1 LASVRTQTLFN
12 GLELNDQDLLKKIW
26 TVFEH
31 SIREQTDLMKDRHLD
46 QMIMCA
52 IYVIFRVT
60 KQKKNF
66 KDIMTQ
72 YRTQPQWASHVYRSV
87 LIEMKQQNDN
97 SNGGG
102 GEQTGILSTILSLSI
117 QI

>member
-1 LASVRTQTLFN
+1 MLALCN

-31 SIREQTDLMKDRHLD
+31 SIVEQIDLMKDRHLD

-66 KDIMTQ
+66 KDIMFQ
-72 YRTQPQWASHVYRSV
+72 YRSQPQWASHVYRSV
-87 LIEMKQQNDN
+87 LIEQRNDN
-97 SNGGG
+97 LGGNNDAKEAG
-102 GEQTGILSTILSLSI
+102 KSQ
-117 QI
+117 